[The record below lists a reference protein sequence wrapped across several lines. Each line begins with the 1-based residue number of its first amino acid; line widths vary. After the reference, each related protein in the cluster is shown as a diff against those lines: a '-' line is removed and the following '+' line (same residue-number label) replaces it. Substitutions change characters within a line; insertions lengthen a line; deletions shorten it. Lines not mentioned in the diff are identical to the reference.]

1 MKSVVERISSAL
13 SRPAVALVA
22 SAALSR
28 PAFADGFQKASGLLE
43 KVEAGLSGLALVTVT
58 LATLWVGYKVL
69 FGGSTIK
76 ECSPVIIGAI
86 VIASASEVAS
96 MMVN

>member
-1 MKSVVERISSAL
+1 MSLKIWLKNKKAAASVFATSLIAT
-13 SRPAVALVA
+13 
-22 SAALSR
+22 
-28 PAFADGFQKASGLLE
+28 PAFADGFSKAETLLE
-43 KVEAGLSGLALVTVT
+43 SVESGLSGLALITVT

-69 FGGSTIK
+69 FGGSTIR

-96 MMVN
+96 MMVS